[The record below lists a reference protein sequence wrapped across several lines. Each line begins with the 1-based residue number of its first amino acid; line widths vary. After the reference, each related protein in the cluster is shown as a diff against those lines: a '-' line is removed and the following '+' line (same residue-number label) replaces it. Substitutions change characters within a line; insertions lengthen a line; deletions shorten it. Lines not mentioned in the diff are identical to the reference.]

1 MNNQMMQQFFQQN
14 LSSNPLFLQ
23 AQRMSQGKS
32 ESEII
37 QIAKN
42 ICMEK
47 GINFDE
53 AYSIFKTMMKGN

>member
-1 MNNQMMQQFFQQN
+1 
-14 LSSNPLFLQ
+14 
-23 AQRMSQGKS
+23 MSQGKS

-37 QIAKN
+37 QIARN

>member
-23 AQRMSQGKS
+23 AQRMSQGIS

-53 AYSIFKTMMKGN
+53 DYSIFKTMMKGN